1 MKVIFAGTPEFAR
14 VALESL
20 LAAGFEVP
28 LVLTQPDR
36 PAGRGMKLQASPV
49 KQCAL
54 EHGIAVAQP
63 LSLRLDGKYPEDA
76 AAAKAAIDAAQADV
90 MVVAAYGL
98 ILPQWVLDT
107 PRLGCLNI
115 HASLLPRWRG
125 AAPIHRAIEAGDAE
139 TGVTIMQMDAGL
151 DTGDMCVIERLP
163 IAAGDTTASLQD
175 KLAALGGRLIV
186 EALEMAACGGLS
198 RTPQPADGVSY
209 AHKIEKAES
218 LIDWNESAE
227 VIARRLR
234 AFNPFPGGATSLGGT
249 AIKLWR
255 SELDSVQPNADAGP
269 GQILA
274 VDEGLDTGAM
284 LLAESLPIGAR
295 DSTATLHDRLADLG
309 GRLIVEALEM
319 AACGGLPAGQPQPV
333 EGVTYAHKIDKA
345 EAEIDWRADAA
356 AIERRLRA
364 FDPFPGGVA
373 HLGGVA
379 IKCWRAELADAG
391 EGLPGQVLA
400 ADPAGVT
407 VACGRGAVRLTELQ
421 KPGGRRLAAREFLQ
435 GHPVSPGMAF
445 DLPLAG

>member
-14 VALESL
+14 VALERL

-63 LSLRLDGKYPEDA
+63 MSLRLDGKYPEEA

-163 IAAGDTTASLQD
+163 IAADDTTASLHD
-175 KLAALGGRLIV
+175 KLAVLGGRLIV
-186 EALEMAACGGLS
+186 EALEMAACGGLN
-198 RTPQPADGVSY
+198 RTPQPADGVNY
-209 AHKIEKAES
+209 AHKIEKTES
-218 LIDWNESAE
+218 QIDWSESAE

-234 AFNPFPGGATSLGGT
+234 AFNPFPGGATSLNGE
-249 AIKLWR
+249 AIKVWEAVAEEGAGSAGTVGTVLT
-255 SELDSVQPNADAGP
+255 ADA
-269 GQILA
+269 Q
-274 VDEGLDTGAM
+274 
-284 LLAESLPIGAR
+284 
-295 DSTATLHDRLADLG
+295 
-309 GRLIVEALEM
+309 
-319 AACGGLPAGQPQPV
+319 
-333 EGVTYAHKIDKA
+333 GV
-345 EAEIDWRADAA
+345 R
-356 AIERRLRA
+356 
-364 FDPFPGGVA
+364 
-373 HLGGVA
+373 
-379 IKCWRAELADAG
+379 
-391 EGLPGQVLA
+391 
-400 ADPAGVT
+400 
-407 VACGRGAVRLTELQ
+407 VACGSGVLNMTLLQ
-421 KPGGRRLAAREFLQ
+421 RAGGKRLAAADFLR
-435 GHPVSPGMAF
+435 GFELPVGAV
-445 DLPLAG
+445 LGEGEAKGAGAAKA